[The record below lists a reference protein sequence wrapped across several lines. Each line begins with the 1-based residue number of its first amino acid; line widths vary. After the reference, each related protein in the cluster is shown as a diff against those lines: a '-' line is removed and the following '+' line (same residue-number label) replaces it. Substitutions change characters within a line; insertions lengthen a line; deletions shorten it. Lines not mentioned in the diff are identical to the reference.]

1 MATLEAVVEKDSTN
15 GVRYVESVKKE
26 VVSTLNNQFEKEAID
41 TAPVMTDVKQ
51 VTDAPAPDAKNDVE
65 LEILSNPA
73 ETWKLVTVE
82 AEVENGTTNQP
93 EKITNGKTN
102 LKAKSNVNGDV
113 ELPTRVSTE
122 IKNEKASSIEY
133 GARDEILKQKE
144 FTSDPNQLLKIENE
158 LGQESSEINKQRS
171 NIYANEDP
179 EAGAEAG
186 KQRVCE
192 VFHMDVA
199 ELIIERDA

>member
-1 MATLEAVVEKDSTN
+1 MATMEVDAEKDSTN
-15 GVRYVESVKKE
+15 GVKYVESVKKE
-26 VVSTLNNQFEKEAID
+26 VVATLNNKSEKGAVD
-41 TAPVMTDVKQ
+41 TAPVMTDLKNVNDEPASAPPSAQDVKE
-51 VTDAPAPDAKNDVE
+51 VIDEPAPDAKEVIANAPVINDEKQV
-65 LEILSNPA
+65 IDAPA
-73 ETWKLVTVE
+73 K
-82 AEVENGTTNQP
+82 
-93 EKITNGKTN
+93 
-102 LKAKSNVNGDV
+102 
-113 ELPTRVSTE
+113 

-199 ELIIERDA
+199 ELIIE